1 MTETA
6 TSPIE
11 IVFLDIGGVLYDD
24 TVYARA
30 WNRALREAGARFTD
44 DEFEEE
50 YARARAEQSGSF
62 RRRLIA
68 RFLPEGD
75 LRELEGIAA
84 RYWTYPPSA
93 LYEDAIPSL
102 EVLRDRFRLGV
113 IANQPGEVRTA
124 MRRDGLESFFE
135 VWGVSDELGVG
146 KPDPRLFELAARTA
160 KVASDAAVMVGDRLD
175 YDVRPAKRVGMR
187 AIWMLR
193 GEAPDRPT
201 PAQLAEADGSVR
213 TLAELPAAL
222 ERLSGHE

>member
-1 MTETA
+1 MA
-6 TSPIE
+6 TPIE

-44 DEFEEE
+44 EKFEEE
-50 YARARAEQSGSF
+50 YGLARAAQSGSF

-68 RFLPEGD
+68 RFLPDGD

-93 LYEDAIPSL
+93 LYDDVTPCL
-102 EVLRDRFRLGV
+102 QTLRDRFRLGV

-124 MRRDGLESFFE
+124 MRRDGIDAFFD

-146 KPDPRLFELAARTA
+146 KPDPGLFELAVRTA
-160 KVASDAAVMVGDRLD
+160 GVPAAAAVMVGDRLD
-175 YDVRPAKRVGMR
+175 YDIRPAKLVGMR

-201 PAQLAEADGSVR
+201 EVQLAEADGSVR
-213 TLAELPAAL
+213 TLAELPDEL
-222 ERLSGHE
+222 ERLSAA